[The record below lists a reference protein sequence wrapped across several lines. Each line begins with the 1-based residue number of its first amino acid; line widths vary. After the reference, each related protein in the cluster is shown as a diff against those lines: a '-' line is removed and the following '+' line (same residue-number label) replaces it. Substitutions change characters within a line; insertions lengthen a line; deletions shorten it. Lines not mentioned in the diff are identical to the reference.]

1 MKRATTLCCAA
12 ASLLLGACGN
22 SGDSAPAVPSAP
34 AAWFVEEAQAR
45 GLSFV
50 HDSGARG
57 EHLMPEIMSG
67 GAALFDMDGDG
78 DLDAYLVQS
87 GALKDAPEQ
96 RPPNQLFANS
106 GSGTFTD
113 VTEGS
118 GAGDRGIGMGVA
130 CGDADG
136 DGDVDLLVANFG
148 ADVLLS
154 NAGGGHFTDATARAG
169 VGDTGWSSSA
179 AFLDADLDG
188 DLDLWVCRYLN
199 WLAAAEHPCVSDGG
213 APDYCDPQ
221 VYQAPA
227 LSSFFRNRGDG
238 SYDDATR
245 SAGIDEAATSL
256 GIACLDVDEDGW
268 LDVFVANDGMPN
280 QLWRNQAG
288 VRFEETGLRDG
299 CALDLD
305 GIAKA
310 GMGVAVAD
318 ADDDGDTDLLV
329 CNLENESESL
339 FENRGGHF
347 VDRTAAAKLRAVS
360 KTFTRFG
367 VGWQDFDADGLLD
380 LYVANGRVELRRPPL
395 TDDAYAE
402 PNLLLRGVPGGQYE
416 EVLPRGGTAAPLIAT
431 SRAAAFGDVDGDG
444 AVDVL
449 VQNRDGPAHLLMNRA
464 PSRGHW
470 LSLRLLDER
479 GDDALHAR
487 LTATVGDRRIT
498 REVRAAYSYQSSSTP
513 TIHLGL
519 GAATRVER
527 VEVRWPDGAVEEF
540 GPYDADQAV
549 KLVRTA
555 PRARPVSAGPDP
567 RAEFEAVAQWLREGR
582 SIFFGQAQVDALL
595 ARRRSTGVPPAERAR
610 EATLLTYEQ
619 LRLGQVDEAL
629 ATIEETLQELKA
641 NPALAPLEVAVHT
654 ARGMAWLRKAERE
667 NCVARHKPDCCI
679 FPLAGSG
686 VHSVQEP
693 ARKAMESFLL
703 LANRNPQDLEA
714 RWLLNVAAMA
724 LREWPDKVPPQ
735 HLIPPSA
742 LESEIDIGRFRDVA
756 SDLGLDVVDLA
767 GGVIVDDLD
776 GNGLLD
782 VLVSTSDPAL
792 PPHVFLRREDGSFED
807 TSAKSGL
814 QDQLGGLNCVGADY
828 DDDGDVDVLV
838 LRGAWMQEYGEIR
851 KSLMRNA
858 GDATFADVT
867 HAAGLAAPPRPT
879 QAGAFGD
886 FDNDGDLDL
895 YVGNESRRETMPG
908 SGDHPSQ
915 LYLSDGRGA
924 FAEVGAEHG
933 VSNDRYAKGVGLGD
947 ADNDG
952 DLDMYVSNIG
962 ANRMYRNDG
971 TAHFEDMAPAWGMTE
986 PVGRSFP
993 TWFFDYDN
1001 DGWLDIYVAGYDARL
1016 SDMVASLLDQP
1027 HKATLARLYRNEHGT
1042 FRDVTVDARLT
1053 QALIPM
1059 GASFGDANGDGWL
1072 DMYLA
1077 TGGPTYELIVPNALL
1092 VNDHG
1097 QRFLDGT
1104 TAAGL
1109 GHLQKGHGVAFA
1121 DMDQDGDADLVNQ
1134 LGGFYPGD
1142 DFANALFENPGHGNA
1157 FLVVELAGVQSN
1169 RSGYGA
1175 RLRVVIETPQGVS
1188 ELHRAVGSVSS
1199 FGSAPRR
1206 QELGLADATRIV
1218 DLQVTWPT
1226 SGRVQTFTDVPLN
1239 TRVRVTE
1246 DSDKLEQLPFS
1257 PLRFP

>member
-1 MKRATTLCCAA
+1 MTRAATLCAA
-12 ASLLLGACGN
+12 ALLLGACGH
-22 SGDSAPAVPSAP
+22 SGGADPAAP

-45 GLSFV
+45 GLTFV

-57 EHLMPEIMSG
+57 EHLMPEIMCG

-96 RPPNQLFANS
+96 RAPNQLFANS
-106 GSGTFTD
+106 GSGIFTD

-118 GAGDRGIGMGVA
+118 GADDRGIGMGVA
-130 CGDADG
+130 CGDADN
-136 DGDVDLLVANFG
+136 DGDVDLFVANFG

-154 NAGGGHFTDATARAG
+154 NAGGGKFIDATARAG
-169 VGDTGWSSSA
+169 VADTGWSSSA

-199 WLAAAEHPCVSDGG
+199 WLPAAEHPCVSDGG
-213 APDYCDPQ
+213 TADYCDPQ

-245 SAGIDEAATSL
+245 SAGIDQAATSL
-256 GIACLDVDEDGW
+256 GLACLDVDGDGW

-288 VRFEETGLRDG
+288 ERFEETGLRDG

-305 GIAKA
+305 GVAKA
-310 GMGVAVAD
+310 GMGVAAAD
-318 ADDDGDTDLLV
+318 ADHDGDTDLLV

-347 VDRTAAAKLRAVS
+347 FDRTAAAKLRAVS
-360 KTFTRFG
+360 RTFTRFG

-380 LYVANGRVELRRPPL
+380 LYVANGRVERRHPPL
-395 TDDAYAE
+395 ADDAYAE

-416 EVLPRGGTAAPLIAT
+416 EVLPRGGTAAPLITT

-449 VQNRDGPAHLLMNRA
+449 VVNRDGPAHLLMNRA

-487 LTATVGDRRIT
+487 LTAIVGDRRLT
-498 REVRAAYSYQSSSTP
+498 REVRTAYSYQSSSTP
-513 TIHLGL
+513 WLHLGL

-527 VEVRWPDGAVEEF
+527 IEVRWPDGAVEDF
-540 GPYDADQAV
+540 GPYDADRMV
-549 KLVRTA
+549 KLVRGV
-555 PRARPVSAGPDP
+555 PRARHAADGSDSQT
-567 RAEFEAVAQWLREGR
+567 EFELIGEHLREGR
-582 SIFFGQAQVDALL
+582 SIFFGRAQVDALL
-595 ARRRSTGVPPAERAR
+595 ARRRSSGLAPAERAR

-629 ATIEETLQELKA
+629 STIEEALQEVKA
-641 NPALAPLEVAVHT
+641 DPALAPLEAAVHT

-667 NCVARHKPDCCI
+667 NCVARHSPDCCI
-679 FPLAGSG
+679 FPLAGGG
-686 VHSVQEP
+686 VHAVQEP
-693 ARKAMESFLL
+693 ARKALESYEFLVQ
-703 LANRNPQDLEA
+703 RNPQDLEA

-724 LREWPDKVPPQ
+724 MGTWPDGVPPQ
-735 HLIPPSA
+735 HLIPPAA

-756 SDLGLDVVDLA
+756 PESGLDVVDLA

-782 VLVSTSDPAL
+782 VLTSTSDPSL
-792 PPHVFLRREDGSFED
+792 PPHLFLRREDGSFED
-807 TSAKSGL
+807 TSSRSGL
-814 QDQLGGLNCVGADY
+814 QDQLGGLNCVGGDY
-828 DDDGDVDVLV
+828 DDDGDVDVLI
-838 LRGAWMQEYGEIR
+838 LRGAWLQEYGEIR
-851 KSLMRNA
+851 KSLLRNS
-858 GDATFADVT
+858 GTATFEDVT
-867 HAAGLAAPPRPT
+867 HAARLASPARPT
-879 QAGAFGD
+879 QAAAFGD
-886 FDNDGDLDL
+886 LDNDGHLDL

-915 LYLSDGRGA
+915 LYLSDGQGA
-924 FAEVGAEHG
+924 FTEVAAERG
-933 VSNDRYAKGVGLGD
+933 VTNDRYAKGVALGD

-952 DLDMYVSNIG
+952 DLDLYVSNVG

-971 TAHFEDMAPAWGMTE
+971 KARFEDVAPALGMTE
-986 PVGRSFP
+986 PSGRSFA

-1001 DGWLDIYVAGYDARL
+1001 DGWLDVYVAGYDARL
-1016 SDMVASLLDQP
+1016 SDIVASMLGQP
-1027 HKATLARLYRNEHGT
+1027 HHAASARLYHNEHGT
-1042 FRDVTVDARLT
+1042 FRDATVEARLT
-1053 QALIPM
+1053 RALLPM

-1072 DMYLA
+1072 DLYLA
-1077 TGGPTYELIVPNALL
+1077 TGGPGYELLVPNALL
-1092 VNDHG
+1092 VNDRG

-1121 DMDQDGDADLVNQ
+1121 DLDQDGDEDLMHQ

-1157 FLVVELAGVQSN
+1157 FLVVELSGVQSN

-1175 RLRVVIETPQGVS
+1175 RLRLLIDTPQGPR

-1199 FGSAPRR
+1199 FGGAPRR
-1206 QELGLADATRIV
+1206 QQFGLGDATRIAE
-1218 DLQVTWPT
+1218 LRVTWPS
-1226 SGRVQTFTDVPLN
+1226 SGRVQTFTDVPLD

-1246 DSDKLEQLPFS
+1246 DSAALEQLPFS